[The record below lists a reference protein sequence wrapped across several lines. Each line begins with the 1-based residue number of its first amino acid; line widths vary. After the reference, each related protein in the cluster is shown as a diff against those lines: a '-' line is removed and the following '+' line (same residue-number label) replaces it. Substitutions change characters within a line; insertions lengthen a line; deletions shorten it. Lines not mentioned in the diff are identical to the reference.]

1 MGELAIVTFE
11 EKTFTLSMVRWGF
24 LRRRKSN
31 KQGFMRLT
39 GASFIPKYEIAVYD
53 GKPSVVFKLGLPET
67 VFYYPDKQLAMENFH
82 DLRAAIA
89 EGGIFGERFR
99 RLISAAEPQKQ
110 HVWAVNARL

>member
-1 MGELAIVTFE
+1 MGKLAAVTFE

-24 LRRRKSN
+24 LRRYKSN
-31 KQGFMRLT
+31 KQRFMSLT

-53 GKPSVVFKLGLPET
+53 GKPSVISKLGFPEA
-67 VFYYPDKQLAMENFH
+67 VFYYPDKQLALENFH

-99 RLISAAEPQKQ
+99 RSISAAEPQKQ
-110 HVWAVNARL
+110 HVWVVNAQL